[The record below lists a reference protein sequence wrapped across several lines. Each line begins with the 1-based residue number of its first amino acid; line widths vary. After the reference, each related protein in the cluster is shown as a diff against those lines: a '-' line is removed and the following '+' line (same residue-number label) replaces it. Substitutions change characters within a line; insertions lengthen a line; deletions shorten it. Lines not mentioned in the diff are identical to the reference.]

1 MQAQVTKAA
10 KRAAK
15 RAQIVQVAKSEANQ
29 SKPTFGL
36 EPTISKSALRRR
48 KRKMRD
54 EEVLGKGGLDGIKEQ
69 IEDLEED
76 DGDEEDG
83 MEDPFGLE
91 GHEVPTPHA
100 ASASSAAAAATSS
113 NNKVG
118 SKLRKR
124 VLAQEQLRQPH
135 ILRDLR
141 GAGTASAGSGLS
153 AFAAIREHAKNTM
166 PKPAAATASRKTA
179 RDGDVA
185 MS

>member
-15 RAQIVQVAKSEANQ
+15 RAQIVQVAKSEAKQ
-29 SKPTFGL
+29 AKPTYGL

-69 IEDLEED
+69 IEDLE
-76 DGDEEDG
+76 DEEDDEEYG
-83 MEDPFGLE
+83 QEDPFGLE
-91 GHEVPTPHA
+91 GHEVPTPHTPA
-100 ASASSAAAAATSS
+100 TSSAAAAMSS

-166 PKPAAATASRKTA
+166 PKPPAAGASRKTA